1 MSDNNKALEKKMIGK
16 WQKDTGSKTEIIR
29 AKIVV
34 IIIITV
40 ILDYGTKNKNIMSPF

>member
-34 IIIITV
+34 IIITV